1 MPQPRPRRLALL
13 AFLAVL
19 FAAGGASAHAVVT
32 TSEPEAGAVL
42 AAPPP
47 RISVQF
53 NSRIDPERSR
63 LTLVGPDGAQ
73 QALEITSSDGLARLE
88 APAPSLGPG
97 KWRLRWQVLAV
108 DGHITRG
115 DIPFTIR
122 TP

>member
-1 MPQPRPRRLALL
+1 MPQPRTRRLALL
-13 AFLAVL
+13 AFPAVL

-32 TSEPEAGAVL
+32 ASEPEAGAVL
-42 AAPPP
+42 PSLPP

-63 LTLVGPDGAQ
+63 LTLIGPDGAQ
-73 QALEITSSDGLARLE
+73 QALDLAPSDEPARLE
-88 APAPSLGPG
+88 APAPRLGPG
-97 KWRLRWQVLAV
+97 RWRLRWQVLAV

-122 TP
+122 AP